1 MDAAADRLRGAE
13 IHAGAVHGRD
23 PRRSAWYAR
32 PRGEGGGLQLQG
44 MAENVAAAVAVEVKV
59 GVVRK
64 VGDGIA
70 V

>member
-13 IHAGAVHGRD
+13 IHAGAVHGGDLAGRHGMLV
-23 PRRSAWYAR
+23 RG
-32 PRGEGGGLQLQG
+32 GEGGGLQLQG

-64 VGDGIA
+64 IGDGIA